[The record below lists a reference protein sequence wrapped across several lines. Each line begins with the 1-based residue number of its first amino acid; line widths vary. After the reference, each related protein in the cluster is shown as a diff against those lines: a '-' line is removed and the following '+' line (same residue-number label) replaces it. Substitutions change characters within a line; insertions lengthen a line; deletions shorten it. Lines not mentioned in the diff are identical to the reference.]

1 MIQYIVRS
9 TCVLLLLCAA
19 AAGEEAAAFNGGTTG
34 ENDTAGRSSTH
45 TVNLD
50 EIIVTA
56 SMNEAK
62 VFNSSLPVNVITR
75 KEIEH
80 TVPADMG
87 DLFKYQPG
95 LNVSYTSMGSLR
107 PMIRGLYDDRVLIM
121 VDGIRLSEQRG
132 GGDHALSIN
141 PGQIERIEVVRG
153 PGSVL
158 YGSDAVGGV
167 INIITRNSRRSS
179 GEGARLHGQLGVQYD
194 SAAESKEGDAY
205 IEGGAGKINFFAGGI
220 YQDTDNVET
229 PEGELLHSFHD
240 TRNYSGGM
248 NYTGDN
254 TFLSI
259 WGYAS
264 TADIGNPLKYTF
276 KESYFDNEKHRFV
289 SAVFEQNNIA
299 PFLKKFRID
308 GAFQRHNRHF
318 HLLNPSDVSVDIF
331 LDIDTWNLQSHFIMQ
346 AGDVQRITAG
356 AQFFYEEV
364 TSSRE
369 MSTGP
374 LSGVIPDCTRL
385 GMGYFIQ
392 DEITFTKRF
401 RAVLGIRY
409 DRIVSKSEPGEDELL
424 YGHPIGE
431 NRETDEN
438 ASGSIG
444 LLFTVV
450 KDRLNLTANAGR
462 AFRAPTLLERY
473 FYGTHTEG
481 EDRGNPDLDPEVSLN
496 LDAGFKLNLPGFWMT
511 VSGFRNR
518 IDNYIVKYDTGQT
531 GTSGSIFE
539 FRNVGSA
546 VIYGAEAEAEVT
558 LVWGFTVFGNI
569 TWLRGENSDTGEA
582 LPYMPPISGTYG
594 VRYSRD
600 FRSMNFWGELAAH
613 STARQDRIDE
623 TSETETPGYT
633 VGDVRLGIN
642 YTELVSITG
651 FVKNITNKS
660 YHDHLSRVSH
670 MDEQPERSIGGS
682 VRVRF

>member
-1 MIQYIVRS
+1 MMKYMCKS
-9 TCVLLLLCAA
+9 FCALLILLASVSAGGSAEFQAENGQGERESAA
-19 AAGEEAAAFNGGTTG
+19 AVT
-34 ENDTAGRSSTH
+34 
-45 TVNLD
+45 LD

-56 SMNEAK
+56 SMNESK

-75 KEIEH
+75 KEIERI
-80 TVPADMG
+80 VPGDMG

-95 LNVSYTSMGSLR
+95 LNVSYTSMGSVR
-107 PMIRGLYDDRVLIM
+107 PMIRGLYDERVLLM

-132 GGDHALSIN
+132 GGDHALSVN

-158 YGSDAVGGV
+158 YGSDAIGGV

-179 GEGARLHGQLGVQYD
+179 GEGTRLHGQMGVQFD
-194 SAAESKEGDAY
+194 SAAENKEGDAY
-205 IEGGAGKINFFAGGI
+205 IEGGVGKINFFAGGI
-220 YQDTDNVET
+220 YQDTDNVMT
-229 PEGELLHSFHD
+229 PEGELRHSFYD
-240 TRNYSGGM
+240 TCNYSSGM
-248 NYTGDN
+248 NYTGGN
-254 TFLSI
+254 TFVSI

-264 TADIGNPLKYTF
+264 SADIGNPLKNTF
-276 KESYFDNEKHRFV
+276 KESYFDNERHRFA
-289 SAVFEQNNIA
+289 SAVLEQKNIA
-299 PFLKKFRID
+299 PFLTKIRID

-318 HLLNPSDVSVDIF
+318 HLLNPADVAVDIY
-331 LDIDTWNLQSHFIMQ
+331 LDIDTWNLHPHFVMQ
-346 AGDVQRITAG
+346 IGDAQRITAG

-374 LSGVIPDCTRL
+374 ISGVIPDCTRL

-392 DEITFTKRF
+392 DEVTFTKRF
-401 RAVLGIRY
+401 SAVLGVRH
-409 DRIVSKSEPGEDELL
+409 DRIVSESEPGEDEVL

-431 NRETDEN
+431 NREIDEN
-438 ASGSIG
+438 TSGSIG

-450 KDRLNLTANAGR
+450 KDRLNFTANAGR

-518 IDNYIVKYDTGQT
+518 IDNYIVKYNTGQT
-531 GTSGSIFE
+531 GSSGAIFQ
-539 FRNVGSA
+539 FRNVDSA
-546 VIYGAEAEAEVT
+546 VIYGAEAEAEMV
-558 LVWGFTVFGNI
+558 LAWGFTVFGNV
-569 TWLRGENSDTGEA
+569 TWLRSENSDTGEA
-582 LPYMPPISGTYG
+582 LPYMPPLSGTYG

-600 FRSMNFWGELAAH
+600 YRSLNFWSELAVH
-613 STARQDRIDE
+613 SAARQDRIDE

-633 VGDVRLGIN
+633 VCDVRLGIN

-682 VRVRF
+682 LRVRF

>member
-1 MIQYIVRS
+1 MMKYLFHSFWALLILLASFHAGVSAETPAENGPAVRE
-9 TCVLLLLCAA
+9 AA
-19 AAGEEAAAFNGGTTG
+19 AAVT
-34 ENDTAGRSSTH
+34 
-45 TVNLD
+45 LD

-56 SMNEAK
+56 SMNESK

-75 KEIEH
+75 KDIEH

-95 LNVSYTSMGSLR
+95 LNVSYTSMGSVR
-107 PMIRGLYDDRVLIM
+107 PMIRGLYDERVLLM

-158 YGSDAVGGV
+158 YGSDAIGGV
-167 INIITRNSRRSS
+167 INIITRNSRRTS
-179 GEGARLHGQLGVQYD
+179 GEGARLHGQLGVRYD

-229 PEGELLHSFHD
+229 PEGELRHSFYD
-240 TRNYSGGM
+240 ARNYSGGM
-248 NYTGDN
+248 NYTGGN
-254 TFLSI
+254 TFVSM

-264 TADIGNPLKYTF
+264 SADIGNPLKNTF
-276 KESYFDNEKHRFV
+276 KESYFDNERHRFA
-289 SAVFEQNNIA
+289 SAVLEQKNIA
-299 PFLKKFRID
+299 PFLTKIRID

-318 HLLNPSDVSVDIF
+318 HLLNPSDVTVDIY
-331 LDIDTWNLQSHFIMQ
+331 LDIDTWNIHPHFVMQ
-346 AGDVQRITAG
+346 IGDAQRITAG

-385 GMGYFIQ
+385 GMGYFLQ
-392 DEITFTKRF
+392 DEVTFTKRIS
-401 RAVLGIRY
+401 AVLGVRH
-409 DRIVSKSEPGEDELL
+409 DRIVSESEPGEDELL

-438 ASGSIG
+438 TSGSIG

-518 IDNYIVKYDTGQT
+518 IDNYIVKYNTGQT
-531 GTSGSIFE
+531 GSSGAIFQ
-539 FRNVGSA
+539 FRNVDSA
-546 VIYGAEAEAEVT
+546 VIYGAEAEAELA

-582 LPYMPPISGTYG
+582 LPYMPPLSGTYG
-594 VRYSRD
+594 VRYSRNLH
-600 FRSMNFWGELAAH
+600 SLNFWGEFAAH
-613 STARQDRIDE
+613 SAARQDRVDE
-623 TSETETPGYT
+623 TSETETLGYT
-633 VGDVRLGIN
+633 VCDVRFGIN
-642 YTELVSITG
+642 YTELVSVTG
-651 FVKNITNKS
+651 FVKNITDKS

-670 MDEQPERSIGGS
+670 INEQPERSIGGS

>member
-1 MIQYIVRS
+1 MMKYILRS
-9 TCVLLLLCAA
+9 TCILLLLCAA
-19 AAGEEAAAFNGGTTG
+19 GTPGNVALYAETSKGNEAAGETSAPAV
-34 ENDTAGRSSTH
+34 S
-45 TVNLD
+45 LD

-75 KEIEH
+75 KDIER

-95 LNVSYTSMGSLR
+95 LNVSYTSMGSVR
-107 PMIRGLYDDRVLIM
+107 PMIRGLYDERVLIM

-158 YGSDAVGGV
+158 YGSDAIGGV
-167 INIITRNSRRSS
+167 INIITRNSRRNS
-179 GEGARLHGQLGVQYD
+179 GEGTHLHGQLGIQYD

-205 IEGGAGKINFFAGGI
+205 IEGGAGKINFFAAGI

-248 NYTGDN
+248 NYTGEN

-264 TADIGNPLKYTF
+264 SADIGNPLKYTF

-289 SAVFEQNNIA
+289 SGVFEQNNIA

-331 LDIDTWNLQSHFIMQ
+331 LDIDTWNLQPHFVMQ
-346 AGDVQRITAG
+346 AGNAQRITAG
-356 AQFFYEEV
+356 VQFFYEEV

-374 LSGVIPDCTRL
+374 LSGVIPDCTRT
-385 GMGYFIQ
+385 GMGYFLQ

-401 RAVLGIRY
+401 RAVLGVRY
-409 DRIVSKSEPGEDELL
+409 DRIVSESEPGEDELL

-438 ASGSIG
+438 TSGSIG
-444 LLFTVV
+444 LLFAVV

-481 EDRGNPDLDPEVSLN
+481 EDRGNPGLDPEVSLN
-496 LDAGFKLNLPGFWMT
+496 LDAGVKLNLPGFWMT
-511 VSGFRNR
+511 VSGFQNR

-531 GTSGSIFE
+531 GASGSIFE
-539 FRNVGSA
+539 FRNVDSA
-546 VIYGAEAEAEVT
+546 VILGAESEAELA
-558 LVWGFTVFGNI
+558 LVWGFTVFGNV
-569 TWLRGENSDTGEA
+569 TWLRGENSDTGEP
-582 LPYMPPISGTYG
+582 LPYVPPLSGTYG

-600 FRSMNFWGELAAH
+600 FRSLNVWGEFAAH
-613 STARQDRIDE
+613 SAARQDRVDD
-623 TSETETPGYT
+623 TTETETPGYT
-633 VGDVRLGIN
+633 VCDVRLGIN
-642 YTELVSITG
+642 YTDLVSVTG
-651 FVKNITNKS
+651 FVKNITDKS

-670 MDEQPERSIGGS
+670 IDEQPERSIGGS